1 METSHETD
9 AFDIL
14 RFILQGG
21 CPSPF
26 DRIQGTRQATFAVDW
41 LVEKIE
47 ENKVAGNYEED
58 FQETWDFKKISHTL
72 CFQVSNLT
80 KGAKFAFVLQVLC
93 EPLLPTPLVSW
104 E

>member
-1 METSHETD
+1 METILETGE
-9 AFDIL
+9 FYIL

-47 ENKVAGNYEED
+47 ENKVAGNYKVV
-58 FQETWDFKKISHTL
+58 F
-72 CFQVSNLT
+72 
-80 KGAKFAFVLQVLC
+80 
-93 EPLLPTPLVSW
+93 
-104 E
+104 